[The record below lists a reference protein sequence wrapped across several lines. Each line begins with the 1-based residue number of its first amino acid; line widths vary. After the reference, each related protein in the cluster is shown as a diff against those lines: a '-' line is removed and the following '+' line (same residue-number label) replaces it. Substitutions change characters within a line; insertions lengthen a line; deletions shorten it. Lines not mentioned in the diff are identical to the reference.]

1 MSSKVA
7 SRKKKKCSWTIYTSN
22 ITLGNYINRHKL
34 LCVSKHVPPFACYN
48 FDKRKRIL
56 VFFHKNVTNKTR
68 NQKTLY
74 CATLR
79 NLCFCT
85 TWQNWETRKSYFSLK
100 CCITGTALPQFNQ
113 SLLDFVNLFDSR
125 LKLTL
130 LYDSLNLVTN
140 AFISGLLGIWGMA
153 QKKGSRKRHS
163 NWTVFHTQCMCTN
176 ALTS

>member
-1 MSSKVA
+1 MSQIVHCLGLHNKRKVTLICCFIMYTV
-7 SRKKKKCSWTIYTSN
+7 SQKTSN
-22 ITLGNYINRHKL
+22 LYTRE
-34 LCVSKHVPPFACYN
+34 C
-48 FDKRKRIL
+48 IL
-56 VFFHKNVTNKTR
+56 IYFGRNVTDKAN

-74 CATLR
+74 CATP
-79 NLCFCT
+79 NKLCFCT
-85 TWQNWETRKSYFSLK
+85 IWQNGETRKSHFSLK
-100 CCITGTALPQFNQ
+100 CCISALPEFNY
-113 SLLDFVNLFDSR
+113 SVLDFVNLFDSR

-163 NWTVFHTQCMCTN
+163 SWIVFHAQCMCTN